1 MRQKILYLIYFSI
14 FLNIIQGQVIL
25 SPSKIE
31 VYPQDQVAFTVAYK
45 ENGEL
50 QPVWPFDFTFS
61 APEGECTGNVFV
73 APEKPGTYK
82 VYAQYKEHRGVALVI
97 VKEKPL
103 TRQQAIQQRLKEK
116 RVRELQQ
123 KRPLTP
129 LERQK
134 QIELQKALEKQKQ
147 ENLKLIEQEKQ
158 IAFKRIEEK
167 KLKFIEEKQ
176 KSIEQTE
183 QQLEEQLKEEQ
194 LMEQPMEQPM
204 EEPVE
209 QPVQPVTEPMEQ
221 PVAEPMEQPVAEPM
235 EQPIEEPMEQPI
247 EEPMEQPI
255 EEPMEQPIEEPMEQ
269 PIEEPMEQPVE
280 EPMKEPIEEPME
292 QPVEEPME
300 QPIEEPMEQPIEEP
314 MEQPIEEPME
324 QPVEEP
330 MEQPIEEPMEQP
342 IEEPM
347 EESVEQPV
355 TETAYKLVVKPHEV
369 TVEPNEKIRFEVALY
384 HNGKEEWRFPW
395 EYTFIVSQGNMEDTI
410 YTAPQEPGTYEIIV
424 RHSEATCKAIV
435 HVREK
440 YIPKLVKIQVEPQ
453 NIEMESGT
461 VQPIKIIGLDEKNN
475 PVKGNWKWDF
485 LGGTLDINNNYH
497 AGNIPGKY
505 MITVTDKN
513 TNISTKIPVLIKER
527 KILYT
532 IQTTPEKIQIQPKQQ
547 QKIDI
552 RLFKNNREQ
561 WTWEWE
567 FTIVAEKGQIKGS
580 TYIAPDTAGKDV
592 IKISYHQDQFTKI
605 HHTIEVEVLPTE
617 QEQIVDTTT
626 NKDKVVD
633 TITDKDKVADITT
646 DKDTMVTSEDP
657 QKNMLQDVQQL
668 QPIPPKY
675 PIPPKQTDTDK
686 KVADRLTM
694 DPRHPKLRPNQQIK
708 FKIRGYNRN
717 SPVPVHI
724 QWTATGGT
732 IDDNGVYTAGTQT
745 GTFMLNI
752 VDTRS
757 NRKDS
762 TSIIITEKEISEETY
777 SYISKTTAY
786 DKPTTPQSEYEIPKE
801 PYEIPSTQPTEN
813 IITRYK
819 AYVPPIHIPQSVDNA
834 KKPMRIL
841 VQPVTAQISMG
852 EEVQFKAIALNL
864 QNQQIQIPIQWKA
877 TGGTISSTG
886 LFKAGFQSGRY
897 QISAYSPDYANLYS
911 IATVYI
917 IYTLQADGR
926 AWANL
931 LKTGKSSQEHLINY
945 ITEDLFYK
953 SIIEISQFRQGFVA
967 NYPKGPQAYQSIWI
981 QSIQRLAK
989 EKSQDLYYGNITQ
1002 AELQNFFNRYIK
1014 RLPYQDQQIFINNL

>member
-269 PIEEPMEQPVE
+269 PIEEPMEESVEQPV
-280 EPMKEPIEEPME
+280 EEPME
-292 QPVEEPME
+292 QPVEEPMKE
-300 QPIEEPMEQPIEEP
+300 
-314 MEQPIEEPME
+314 
-324 QPVEEP
+324 
-330 MEQPIEEPMEQP
+330 PIEEPMEQP

>member
-221 PVAEPMEQPVAEPM
+221 PVAEPMEQP
-235 EQPIEEPMEQPI
+235 IEEPMEQPI

-280 EPMKEPIEEPME
+280 EPMEQPIEEPMEESVEQPVEEPMEESVEQPVEEPMKEPIEEPME
-292 QPVEEPME
+292 QPV
-300 QPIEEPMEQPIEEP
+300 
-314 MEQPIEEPME
+314 
-324 QPVEEP
+324 
-330 MEQPIEEPMEQP
+330 EEPMEQP

-752 VDTRS
+752 IDTRS